1 MEEPGGVPLRLVHM
15 AEKAGTEGIECIV
28 INTHKLGKAL
38 LDANTAPT
46 PTKGTASI
54 KPVSRAVE
62 ATTTRPKVLEP
73 REKHT
78 EWSELQ
84 PPLLQQPPKE
94 GMLRCRLEALLSPL
108 RECKCKC
115 NCRPKQVLQRT
126 PPP

>member
-1 MEEPGGVPLRLVHM
+1 M

-73 REKHT
+73 RAKSAESYK
-78 EWSELQ
+78 
-84 PPLLQQPPKE
+84 
-94 GMLRCRLEALLSPL
+94 LETPLSPL
-108 RECKCKC
+108 
-115 NCRPKQVLQRT
+115 
-126 PPP
+126 